1 MLSNYL
7 QVKLNGSAQIILKL
21 LPIQINKNKW

>member
-7 QVKLNGSAQIILKL
+7 QVKLNGNAQIILKL
-21 LPIQINKNKW
+21 LPIQINKNK